1 MDTPSAVLHRHTA
14 GQLRTW
20 LLRKEGTASCRYLRT
35 VVDALRPLDSPLSTV
50 PSSRSQV
57 RVQQELWKQDPTY
70 FQKAA
75 ISALACMKMLRH
87 AFDGGDMEVLGMLLG
102 YVQDDM
108 IVVVD
113 SYRLPVEGT
122 ETRVNAQMESYE
134 YTVQYLETVV
144 PEGIA
149 IVGWYHSHPGYGCW
163 LSGIDAETQTLN
175 QNFQDPYLAIV
186 VDPKRSKASG
196 TIDIGAFRTVPE
208 AGDGKSVSSQ
218 SNASR
223 YGHHSAR
230 YYELEVSHFE
240 VPQEGGRCN
249 ARLSLE
255 PPKPVDATEK
265 AVLAQLLEAARACK
279 NIKRLQTVD
288 RALVPESIGQYA
300 LGEGGDQD
308 LQLQRPLRSYS
319 GASIACRSS
328 TDVALGNVNE
338 ELDPLPTLADAN
350 LRNHDS
356 PSADMAMDNTS
367 LSSNEEQPHLTF
379 QESSGA
385 QLNAAESEY
394 FDIKNELLALKL
406 LEYQRA
412 RFYRDAFTL

>member
-1 MDTPSAVLHRHTA
+1 MDTPSAALHRHTV
-14 GQLRTW
+14 GQLRK
-20 LLRKEGTASCRYLRT
+20 LLLHREGSAGCGRLQP
-35 VVDALRPLDSPLSTV
+35 ALDGSQPLDSPLSTV

-75 ISALACMKMLRH
+75 LSALACMKILRH

-102 YVQDDM
+102 YVQDEM

-134 YTVQYLETVV
+134 YTVQYLETAV
-144 PEGIA
+144 PEGLA

-196 TIDIGAFRTVPE
+196 VIDIGAFRTMPE
-208 AGDGKSVSSQ
+208 TADTRSVSSH

-230 YYELEVSHFE
+230 YYELEVSYFE
-240 VPQEGGRCN
+240 VPQERRWCDS
-249 ARLSLE
+249 RLSVE
-255 PPKPVDATEK
+255 PPKPADATER
-265 AVLAQLLEAARACK
+265 AMLAQLLEAAKACK
-279 NIKRLQTVD
+279 NVKRLQTVD
-288 RALVPESIGQYA
+288 RALVPESIGPYA
-300 LGEGGDQD
+300 LREQADQD
-308 LQLQRPLRSYS
+308 LQFRRPLRSFS
-319 GASIACRSS
+319 SNSIARRSS
-328 TDVALGNVNE
+328 TEVALGNANE

-367 LSSNEEQPHLTF
+367 ISSNEEQPHLTF
-379 QESSGA
+379 QESSGV
-385 QLNAAESEY
+385 QLNAAETEY
-394 FDIKNELLALKL
+394 FDIKNELLTLKL
-406 LEYQRA
+406 LEYQKA